1 MTAAAVAADTWR
13 EAVGAA
19 LAEGFTFFEWLGV
32 VDEVGRADVLRV
44 VVVLRHLERPAEIR
58 RLSTEVPRDGGSLD
72 SLRDLVAGAA
82 WHEREAAEMFGLTFA
97 GGDARRLLLA
107 SEFEGAPLRKDAVL
121 GARTALAWPGAKEPG
136 ESAASPAA
144 RGAQAPSRRRMV
156 PPGVPD
162 PAVWG
167 DRDPEAGPASP
178 DEVAESAVG
187 GRVRRR
193 PGAGRRG

>member
-1 MTAAAVAADTWR
+1 MTAVAVAAQAWR
-13 EAVGAA
+13 ATVAAA

-32 VDEVGRADVLRV
+32 VDEVGRDDVLRV
-44 VVVLRHLERPAEIR
+44 VVVLRHLDRPAEIR
-58 RLSTEVPRDGGSLD
+58 RLSTVVPRDGGTLD
-72 SLRDLVAGAA
+72 SLRGLVAGAA

-97 GGDARRLLLA
+97 GGDGRRLLLGP
-107 SEFEGAPLRKDAVL
+107 EFEGAPLRKDAVL
-121 GARTALAWPGAKEPG
+121 GARTGLAWPGAKEPG
-136 ESAASPAA
+136 ESAAS
-144 RGAQAPSRRRMV
+144 PSRRRMV

-167 DRDPEAGPASP
+167 DRDPDAGPADP